1 MITNKGGTEI
11 QKLDSEG
18 FFKLLNDGP
27 GVRQKLTILIERK
40 HDLRRPEIGV
50 ADRLELRVLV
60 AETLYE
66 AFNGSW
72 RVSQLRQIF
81 FRLLILLCIGDF
93 NEEVHH
99 LTKEKTFIYRAEIL

>member
-11 QKLDSEG
+11 QKLNSDG
-18 FFKLLNDGP
+18 FFVNDGP
-27 GVRQKLTILIERK
+27 GVGQRLTILIQRK
-40 HDLRRPEIGV
+40 HDLRRPEIGMT
-50 ADRLELRVLV
+50 DRLELRVLV
-60 AETLYE
+60 AETLHE

-72 RVSQLRQIF
+72 RVSQLPQIL

-99 LTKEKTFIYRAEIL
+99 LTKEFIYKAEIL

>member
-11 QKLDSEG
+11 QKLNSDG
-18 FFKLLNDGP
+18 FFVNDGP
-27 GVRQKLTILIERK
+27 GVGQRLTILIQRK
-40 HDLRRPEIGV
+40 HDLRRPEIGMT
-50 ADRLELRVLV
+50 DRLELRVLV
-60 AETLYE
+60 AETLHE

-72 RVSQLRQIF
+72 RVSQLPQIL

-99 LTKEKTFIYRAEIL
+99 LTKEETFIYRAYVL